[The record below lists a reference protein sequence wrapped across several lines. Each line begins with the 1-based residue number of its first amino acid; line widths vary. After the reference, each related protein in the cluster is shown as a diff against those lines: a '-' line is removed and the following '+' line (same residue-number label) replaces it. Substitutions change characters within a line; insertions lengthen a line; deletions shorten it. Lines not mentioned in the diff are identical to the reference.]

1 MKQKKKKLEKL
12 KRVAKKLKK
21 TTLKK
26 KSPHSNDHNRC
37 DSLKK
42 GKKIT
47 KKSDGKKRYKK
58 PLKITKKL
66 QNKSKN

>member
-47 KKSDGKKRYKK
+47 KKK
-58 PLKITKKL
+58 
-66 QNKSKN
+66 